1 MAIENGRLVVGP
13 TLKRDQEKLFFV
25 SYITDTEL
33 GNPRFYADENGN
45 ISFDAQLPEVEG
57 QIVVF
62 QQNQGDEAG
71 IAYVAVTIDNNPQWR
86 PVIHTLDLR
95 DSRTTNTWDPL
106 AGFYDPLAS

>member
-25 SYITDTEL
+25 SYTTNTEPGVVRYYTDE
-33 GNPRFYADENGN
+33 DGN

-62 QQNQGDEAG
+62 QEAQGDEVG
-71 IAYVAVTIDNNPQWR
+71 TAYVAVTIDNVLYWK
-86 PVIHTLDLR
+86 PVIRTLDLR
-95 DSRTTNTWDPL
+95 DSRTTNSWDPL

>member
-25 SYITDTEL
+25 SYITYTEPGAIRL
-33 GNPRFYADENGN
+33 YKDEDGIIRADP
-45 ISFDAQLPEVEG
+45 QLPEVEG

-62 QQNQGDEAG
+62 QEAQGSG
-71 IAYVAVTIDNNPQWR
+71 LGKAYVAVTINNILYWR
-86 PVIHTLDLR
+86 PVIRTLDLR
-95 DSRTTNTWDPL
+95 DSRTTNSWDPL